1 MSEELKNV
9 KFEKGL
15 EELEKIVTELESGEL
30 TLDEVLKRY
39 EQGVTISRLLQG
51 KLEEATQKI
60 EVLTKNL
67 EGKLETKPLELGVNE
82 KKASRKK
89 ASDEDR
95 LI

>member
-39 EQGVTISRLLQG
+39 EQGVKISRLLQG
-51 KLEEATQKI
+51 KLEEATQRI

-67 EGKLETKPLELGVNE
+67 EGKLETKPLELGTSD
-82 KKASRKK
+82 KKTSRKK
-89 ASDEDR
+89 ASGEDL